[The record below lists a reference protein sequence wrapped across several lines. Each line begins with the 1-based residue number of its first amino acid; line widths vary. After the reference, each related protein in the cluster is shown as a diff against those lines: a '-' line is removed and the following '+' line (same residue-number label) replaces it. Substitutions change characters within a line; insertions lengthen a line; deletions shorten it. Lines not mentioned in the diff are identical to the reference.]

1 MEQYPS
7 KEFKSRGFE
16 QLKTIDQFLL
26 FLLAA
31 VRAEKGNPMSA
42 EEIEQRIERALEKR
56 RSEQ

>member
-1 MEQYPS
+1 MDELLNHRDYKQVS
-7 KEFKSRGFE
+7 A
-16 QLKTIDQFLL
+16 TDQVLL

-31 VRAEKGNPMSA
+31 LRAEKGNPMSA